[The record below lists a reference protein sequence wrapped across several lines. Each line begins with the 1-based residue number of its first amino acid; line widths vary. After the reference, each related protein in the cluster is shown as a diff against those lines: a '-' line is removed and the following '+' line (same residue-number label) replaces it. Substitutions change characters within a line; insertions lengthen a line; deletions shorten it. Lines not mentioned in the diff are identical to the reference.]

1 MKNKLLLMFLA
12 IGGLSIGA
20 YTYSKTSNTTSP
32 AVAGLS
38 RTISNMVELDPQNQV
53 FVEKAIDRALTIK
66 ETNKSTTLKFDD
78 EIGPV
83 GKVKV
88 D

>member
-38 RTISNMVELDPQNQV
+38 HTIFNMVELDPL